1 MIFFINDKFVKNN
14 KILNILY
21 INNRLCFYYKYKIQK
36 IMNIFNM
43 FINNNIYD
51 DNNTKEKQ

>member
-1 MIFFINDKFVKNN
+1 MIFFINNKFVKNN

-36 IMNIFNM
+36 
-43 FINNNIYD
+43 NNEYIQYVYYL
-51 DNNTKEKQ
+51 